1 MDQTTRIKIPEG
13 PEVHAIADELKEIVK
28 EYPDLISL
36 NHDDHSTHAKRP
48 IFHLAEFNQLL
59 PRKIVDVWAR
69 GKKIIFDLDGI
80 YMISSLIME
89 GKWREEPLM
98 HSNLWLSFG
107 YCFEGKGCHGQDLLV
122 KVIEKVL
129 YFDDSRHFGTMI
141 VCLSRAE
148 LQSHLVDIGPD
159 LVSDDISSDLWLQI
173 FRNQKIQHK
182 EITAMLLEQNL
193 VSGIG
198 NYLRAEILYRARIHP
213 GRLLRDLSDEELET
227 IRVHAIE
234 TLQQSYLSR
243 GFTVRTFLGVR
254 RGRGEFVCVVYKQ
267 ERDPYGNKV
276 NRTTFKD
283 GRTTWWVPALQK

>member
-1 MDQTTRIKIPEG
+1 
-13 PEVHAIADELKEIVK
+13 VHAVADELKEIVK
-28 EYPDLISL
+28 ELPDLISL
-36 NHDDHSTHAKRP
+36 NHDGHSTHAKRP

-59 PRKIVDVWAR
+59 PRKVIDVWAK

-80 YMISSLIME
+80 YMISSLIMT
-89 GKWREEPLM
+89 GKWVEEAGM

-122 KVIEKVL
+122 KVIEKIL
-129 YFDDSRHFGTMI
+129 YFDDLRHFGTMA

-159 LVSDDISSDLWLQI
+159 LVSDEIPSELWLQI
-173 FRNQKIQHK
+173 FRHPKIQQK

-213 GRLLRDLSDEELET
+213 GRLIRDLSDEELET
-227 IRVHAIE
+227 IRVHSLQ
-234 TLQQSYLSR
+234 TLNESYLAN
-243 GFTVRTFLGVR
+243 GHTERTFIGVR
-254 RGRGEFVCVVYKQ
+254 RGRGRFICVVYNH
-267 ERDPYGNKV
+267 ERDPHGNKV
-276 NRTTFKD
+276 NKTTFKD